1 MAKIRRLDPKAA
13 LGQQR
18 AELKRG
24 ARGKLHIGDDTGS
37 AAGKAAERARVRAM
51 QELHAAR
58 EAAERRREPLAAI
71 LGDLVADTFRLARTL
86 LGVPFRM
93 ASALW
98 GRGEAHA

>member
-37 AAGKAAERARVRAM
+37 AAGKAAER
-51 QELHAAR
+51 
-58 EAAERRREPLAAI
+58 RREPLSAI
-71 LGDLVADTFRLARTL
+71 LGDLVTDTFRLALTL
-86 LGVPFRM
+86 LSAPFRM